1 MTQLYL
7 FNKNKLEP
15 AWSSMQFDVFDPFGW
30 MINEYRQGCYIHTQY
45 PLYVNGD
52 VENLPRVCSSKNQ
65 HMPSIYLH

>member
-30 MINEYRQGCYIHTQY
+30 MINEYRQGCY
-45 PLYVNGD
+45 
-52 VENLPRVCSSKNQ
+52 RKNHQ
-65 HMPSIYLH
+65 EYYNHFLSLDILNFFF